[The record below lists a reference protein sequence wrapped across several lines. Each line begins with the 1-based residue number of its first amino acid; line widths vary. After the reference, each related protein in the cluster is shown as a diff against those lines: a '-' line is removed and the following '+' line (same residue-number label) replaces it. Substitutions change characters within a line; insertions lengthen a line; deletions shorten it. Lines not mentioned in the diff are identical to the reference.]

1 MAKKGQKFR
10 RYKTKFKLCVI
21 MDLLKNH
28 LSYCEVERKHWHVTQ
43 AADAHFR
50 ETIKRWERLYL
61 EGGEK
66 ALMAERRGCSHK
78 GGRKPKPVE
87 LNDSESLAEENAKL
101 KKRIAWLE
109 MENEYLKKLDALI
122 QAEEQKDGRKRK

>member
-1 MAKKGQKFR
+1 
-10 RYKTKFKLCVI
+10 
-21 MDLLKNH
+21 
-28 LSYCEVERKHWHVTQ
+28 
-43 AADAHFR
+43 
-50 ETIKRWERLYL
+50 
-61 EGGEK
+61 
-66 ALMAERRGCSHK
+66 MAERRGCSHK